1 MRLELDSE
9 ECRELMAAVVER
21 LLTEAKFS
29 KADSATLK
37 RWRSESMKPGS
48 EGMKELTA
56 KINAEIERTLSTRA
70 KSAIMRPDWR

>member
-9 ECRELMAAVVER
+9 ECRELMAVVVER
-21 LLTEAKFS
+21 LLAETKLN

-70 KSAIMRPDWR
+70 KSAVMKPDWK